1 MISDSPILLLTAL
14 SWLWSW
20 LTPSLLLN
28 VAVKVLSCGRGGQF
42 RLRAEEVA
50 ELNAWHFGYARNL
63 VAGPVLGRGW
73 VGWSDTLG
81 STVAWSLGPRPRVE
95 VATSTLPMWMT
106 PKYGVRRYV
115 GEGLNHRHYFKPP
128 IEKLPTPH
136 AWQRDAVA
144 AVRACAH
151 SCVVLATG
159 PPGCGKSMLAE
170 LIADAHTDMGHV
182 VVFDLNPIRPG
193 TENAHWGMYNSAR
206 NNNEDVMV
214 IVIDEADT
222 ILDAVMNGPRMEL
235 AVAGKGAQCPQGG
248 GKAVWNT
255 FMDDLVRSSRP
266 KVITLLTANR
276 SRAAIVSEVL
286 RGDDAPLRESRVT
299 FTVDVGPEARCKA
312 E

>member
-42 RLRAEEVA
+42 HLCRDEVA
-50 ELNAWHFGYARNL
+50 ELNAWHFGYGRNL
-63 VAGPVLGRGW
+63 VSGPVLGRGW
-73 VGWSDTLG
+73 VGWANVPGDV
-81 STVAWSLGPRPRVE
+81 VAWSLGPRPRVE
-95 VATSTLPMWMT
+95 VATRNSGVQTT
-106 PKYGVRRYV
+106 PKCGVRRYV
-115 GEGLNHRHYFKPP
+115 GERLSPRFYFKPP

-136 AWQRDAVA
+136 AWQRDVVA

-182 VVFDLNPIRPG
+182 VIFDFDPLRPG
-193 TENAHWGMYNSAR
+193 TENAQWGMYNSAR
-206 NNNEDVMV
+206 NNNEDVMI
-214 IVIDEADT
+214 IVIDEVDT

-235 AVAGKGAQCPQGG
+235 AVTDKGAQCPQGG

-299 FTVDVGPEARCKA
+299 FTFDVGPEARCKA